1 MRRLALIL
9 AGVFGLLVATAP
21 SVPGVDE
28 AAVDAAPGTVLWRF
42 QVSGSYVL
50 HPPAVGPDGGV
61 VAASATGDV
70 YSLTSAGALRWVV
83 PGVGDSGGPSIG
95 ADGTVYV
102 ASGST
107 VTAIDAG
114 GSIKWTFTEPSS
126 GQGVIAGPTVGP
138 DGNIYVITDLGGQG
152 AFALSPGGT
161 LLWSNPGDPVFAE
174 NGQLGAEIVF
184 GSGQLY
190 AGFDERSVALSTLFA
205 VTLDGDQQWASEI
218 PGADD
223 PFMQQQ
229 RQPATGADGSL
240 YLTGFG
246 GTNGWGLKKIDP
258 TDGDVIFNYSPFPS
272 SGMSAPSVGP
282 EGSVYF
288 SRSLGYLESVTS
300 TGQSRW
306 VFTDGSIIDHPAVS
320 PDGSVVV
327 AGVRP
332 DFGQPGTVRGWDA
345 ATGSVGWQID
355 LPDENGGN
363 QVLYSQPS
371 FSADSGTAY
380 FGTAILGGSGDL
392 SFVYAVATSSDE
404 PPPPPDQ
411 CVVPNIVGLRLNAAG
426 GDHRRR
432 LCGRNRDPHQVADG
446 RARAL
451 ADPGTWHD
459 AARGWA
465 GQPDGRPAVE
475 PTAARGEG
483 DPLPGGRVPSPVRR
497 FRENLWRW
505 MGPRRIV
512 ATKQTRSCVPPATVS
527 EPLASFA
534 PGTHGGLSLLN
545 GFRVLPGCR
554 EGWRRPPW

>member
-411 CVVPNIVGLRLNAAG
+411 CVVPNIVGLRLNAA
-426 GDHRRR
+426 
-432 LCGRNRDPHQVADG
+432 
-446 RARAL
+446 
-451 ADPGTWHD
+451 
-459 AARGWA
+459 RG
-465 GQPDGRPAVE
+465 VI
-475 PTAARGEG
+475 TAADCAVGTVTRIK
-483 DPLPGGRVPSPVRR
+483 SPMVG
-497 FRENLWRW
+497 L
-505 MGPRRIV
+505 V
-512 ATKQTRSCVPPATVS
+512 LSQTP
-527 EPLASFA
+527 A
-534 PGTHGGLSLLN
+534 PGTTLPEGGLVNLTV
-545 GFRVLPGCR
+545 G
-554 EGWRRPPW
+554 RR